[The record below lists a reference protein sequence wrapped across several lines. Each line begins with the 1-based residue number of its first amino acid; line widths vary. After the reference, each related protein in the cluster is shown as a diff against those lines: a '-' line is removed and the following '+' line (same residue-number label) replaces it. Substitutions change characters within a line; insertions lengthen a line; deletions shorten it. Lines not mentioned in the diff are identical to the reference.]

1 MSLWRRACSYAS
13 MWGRTVP
20 VRQVCTFESAAKSG
34 WMSRL
39 KMQTVALRKKIA
51 ELEQQIPNYRREASG
66 ASGASAGPSDEA
78 ASQDAEAVDL
88 QDAAAAAV
96 QHDDQDQVCGDPEN
110 VERPSKDLDK
120 LGTDFERLRQV
131 LRSSRR

>member
-1 MSLWRRACSYAS
+1 M
-13 MWGRTVP
+13 VP
-20 VRQVCTFESAAKSG
+20 VVVAGCVASWFISRRMRAAARERELERQAQEA
-34 WMSRL
+34 L
-39 KMQTVALRKKIA
+39 TVALRKKIA